1 MISIYIIL
9 VRHRY
14 LIRTQGIIPMSQEG
28 PLPSSEVAKKTG
40 ATMAKIVV
48 YVVVYVVI
56 SAAVHYV
63 MSTLLP
69 QFKIPAASYEGYVQI
84 LLALLFGYYIVSGVA
99 EFFYWSMRAR
109 YDHSVA
115 ASVRNIIR
123 IIGIG
128 AMLAAIA
135 GGVAGGAA
143 GVALGG
149 FIGLVVGF
157 ASQQV
162 LGQAVAGLFL
172 LIARPFKIKDSV
184 NLVGEDGVVEDV
196 STLFTTVIKNDGTKV
211 LIPNNAIIGNKI
223 YLKPKQQ

>member
-1 MISIYIIL
+1 
-9 VRHRY
+9 
-14 LIRTQGIIPMSQEG
+14 MSQEG
-28 PLPSSEVAKKTG
+28 PLPASEVAKRTG
-40 ATMAKIVV
+40 VAIARVVV
-48 YVVVYVVI
+48 YVVVYVII
-56 SAAVHYV
+56 SAVVHYL
-63 MSTLLP
+63 MSSLLP
-69 QFKIPAASYEGYVQI
+69 QYNIQVQSYEGYVQI

-99 EFFYWSMRAR
+99 EFFYWSMRAK

-115 ASVRNIIR
+115 ASVRNVVR

-135 GGVAGGAA
+135 GAVGGGAA

-149 FIGLVVGF
+149 FLGIVIGF
-157 ASQQV
+157 ATQQV

-196 STLFTTVIKNDGTKV
+196 STLFTTVIKSDGTKV

-223 YLKPKQQ
+223 YLKPKQQQ